1 MREIIKLENHN
12 SACPVKRKCVAAYAR
27 VSGGKD
33 AQLHS
38 LSTQISYYNN
48 YIGSRGDW
56 MLAGIYADEAL
67 TGTKEN
73 RPEFQKLLEDC
84 RAGKIDMV
92 ITKSITR
99 FARNTVTLLATVR
112 ELKALEIDVFFEKEN
127 IHTLSADG
135 ELMLTLLASFAQE
148 ESRSVSENQK
158 WRIRKL
164 FEKGYS
170 TYIDMY
176 GYRFEENTLKI
187 VPEEAE
193 VVRQVFTDYL
203 SGMGKTAIAKKLNR
217 QKIPTKSGS
226 LWRGTTVHDMLVN
239 EKYTGDLV
247 LQKFYRTDH
256 ITKKNVRNYGE
267 RPMYHVEDCHEAII
281 DKATFSKVQEEV
293 KRRREKAIPI
303 KMPLKH
309 YLFTGAVRCGQC
321 GSTFYRRIR
330 NRNTKYA
337 KPVWTCQLF
346 DTIGKDA
353 CPAQQIPEDILIAKT
368 AKVLGTADFDR
379 DMLMAQIKEIQV
391 PGHNRLIYVFHDGHT
406 EEVTWQHKS
415 RKESWTEEMKQ
426 KAREKTLERAERR
439 KKCQNK

>member
-1 MREIIKLENHN
+1 MREIIKIENKDTK
-12 SACPVKRKCVAAYAR
+12 PVKRKRAAAYAR

-38 LSTQISYYNN
+38 LSAQVSYYNN

-56 MLAGIYADEAL
+56 ELAGIYADEAL
-67 TGTKEN
+67 SGTKES
-73 RPEFQKLLEDC
+73 RPEFQRMLSDC
-84 RAGKIDMV
+84 RAGRIDLI

-99 FARNTVTLLATVR
+99 FARNTLTLLSAVR
-112 ELKALEIDVFFEKEN
+112 ELKELGVDVYFEKEN
-127 IHTLSADG
+127 IHSLGMDG

-148 ESRSVSENQK
+148 ESRSASENQK
-158 WRIRKL
+158 WRIRKK
-164 FEKGYS
+164 FEQGYP

-176 GYRFEENTLKI
+176 GYRFEENTLTI
-187 VPEEAE
+187 VPEESE

-226 LWRGTTVHDMLVN
+226 LWRGTTIHDMLIN

-267 RPMYHVEDCHEAII
+267 RPMYYVEGCHEAII
-281 DKATFSKVQEEV
+281 DKATFARVQKEI
-293 KRRREKAIPI
+293 KRRKEKAAPI
-303 KMPLKH
+303 KMPPEH
-309 YLFTGAVRCGQC
+309 HLFTGAVRCGQC
-321 GSTFYRRIR
+321 GSTFCRRIR

-346 DTIGKDA
+346 DTIGKSA
-353 CPAQQIPEDILIAKT
+353 CSSQQIPEDILITKT
-368 AKVLGTADFDR
+368 AEVLGITDFDR
-379 DMLMAQIKEIQV
+379 EMLTAQVKEIQV
-391 PGHNRLIYVFHDGHT
+391 PGHNRLIYVFHDGST
-406 EEVTWQHKS
+406 KEVSWQHRS

-439 KKCQNK
+439 RKCQNR

>member
-1 MREIIKLENHN
+1 MREVIKLENH
-12 SACPVKRKCVAAYAR
+12 SSTCPVKRKRVAAYAR

-56 MLAGIYADEAL
+56 ILAGIYADEAL

-112 ELKALEIDVFFEKEN
+112 ELKALEIDVYFEKES

-158 WRIRKL
+158 WRIKKL
-164 FEKGYS
+164 FEQGRA
-170 TYIDMY
+170 TNGDVL
-176 GYRFEENTLKI
+176 GYRFKDGTFYI

-193 VVRQVFTDYL
+193 IVRQIFADFL
-203 SGMGKTAIAKKLNR
+203 SGMGINSIVKKLNR
-217 QKIPTKSGS
+217 SGIPARYGG
-226 LWRGTTVHDMLVN
+226 LWSETSISNILHN
-239 EKYTGDLV
+239 EKYTGNLL
-247 LQKFYRTDH
+247 LQKYYHSDY
-256 ITKKNVRNYGE
+256 INKKTVKNRGE
-267 RPMYHVEDCHEAII
+267 RPMYYVENNHEPIVS
-281 DKATFSKVQEEV
+281 KETFEQVQQELE
-293 KRRREKAIPI
+293 RRMERFGITRKPP
-303 KMPLKH
+303 KPC
-309 YLFTGAVRCGQC
+309 LFAGLIRCTLC
-321 GSTFYRRIR
+321 GRNFRHKIANASQKYR
-330 NRNTKYA
+330 
-337 KPVWTCQLF
+337 KPVWCCATF
-346 DTIGKDA
+346 NTRGKDA

-368 AKVLGTADFDR
+368 AEVLGTADFDR
-379 DMLMAQIKEIQV
+379 DMLTAQIKEIQV

>member
-12 SACPVKRKCVAAYAR
+12 SACPVKRKRVAAYAR

-48 YIGSRGDW
+48 HIGSRGDW

-73 RPEFQKLLEDC
+73 RPEFQKLLGDC

-158 WRIRKL
+158 WRIKKL
-164 FEKGYS
+164 FEQGRA
-170 TYIDMY
+170 TNGNAF
-176 GYRFEENTLKI
+176 GYRLENGVFRI

-193 VVRQVFTDYL
+193 IVKQIFSDYL
-203 SGMGKTAIAKKLNR
+203 SGLGINAIAKKLNR
-217 QKIPTKSGS
+217 SGVPARYGG
-226 LWRGTTVHDMLVN
+226 LWSEVTICGILHN
-239 EKYTGDLV
+239 EKYAGDLL
-247 LQKFYRTDH
+247 LQKYYHADY
-256 ITKKNVRNYGE
+256 ISKKNIKNRGE
-267 RPMYHVEDCHEAII
+267 RPMYYVENDHEPIVS
-281 DKATFSKVQEEV
+281 KETFNQVRQEME
-293 KRRREKAIPI
+293 RRMVRFGITKEP
-303 KMPLKH
+303 H
-309 YLFTGAVRCGQC
+309 GTNLFTGIVHCKLCGKMFRRKTVGTGHKRQVWC
-321 GSTFYRRIR
+321 CATF
-330 NRNTKYA
+330 NTR
-337 KPVWTCQLF
+337 
-346 DTIGKDA
+346 GKDA
-353 CPAQQIPEDILIAKT
+353 CPAQQIPEDILMAKT
-368 AKVLGTADFDR
+368 AEVLEVTDFDR
-379 DMLMAQIKEIQV
+379 DMLMAQMKEIQV
-391 PGHNRLIYVFHDGHT
+391 PGHNRLIYVFHDGRT
-406 EEVTWQHKS
+406 KEVTWQHKS

-426 KAREKTLERAERR
+426 KAREKALERAERR